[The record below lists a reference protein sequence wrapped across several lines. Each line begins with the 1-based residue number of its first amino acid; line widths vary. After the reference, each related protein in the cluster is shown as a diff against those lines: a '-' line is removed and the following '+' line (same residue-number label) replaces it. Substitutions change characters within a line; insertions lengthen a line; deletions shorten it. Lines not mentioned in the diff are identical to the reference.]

1 MPALQIGISA
11 TVANMR
17 FCKPLDIELVRQ
29 LCREH
34 AVVITAEEGA
44 AGGFGAHVQHFMA
57 LDGLMDDGKVKF
69 RPMVLPPPAASIS
82 ACPTRW
88 QRRVWALRSWPTH
101 LWMAMLKQARS
112 LTVK

>member
-11 TVANMR
+11 TVADMR

-34 AVVITAEEGA
+34 SVVITAEEGA
-44 AGGFGAHVQHFMA
+44 VGGFGAHVQHFMA

-69 RPMVLPPPAASIS
+69 RPMVLPDRCASPLQS
-82 ACPTRW
+82 AIH
-88 QRRVWALRSWPTH
+88 VS
-101 LWMAMLKQARS
+101 
-112 LTVK
+112 